1 MSWRHGLAAAVLLLA
16 GGCESIGYYRQAIE
30 GHLGVM
36 ASARPI
42 DAWLADPSTSPAL
55 RERLETAR
63 RIRQF
68 ASRELGLPDNGS
80 YLSYADLGR
89 PFVAWNVFAAE
100 EFSVEPKKECFP
112 FAGCVSYRGFFAEE
126 EARRHAAQ
134 LREAG
139 YDVHVA
145 GVPAYSTL
153 GWFED
158 PLLSS
163 FILYSDAQLARLIF
177 HELAHQMVY
186 AGGDTTFNESFAVV
200 VEEEGVRRWLEAEGR
215 SAELAAFRAAQ

>member
-1 MSWRHGLAAAVLLLA
+1 MDDWQTARTERRRGAGGRNACRGHGAAGRRAGRPQRADRLPARRGARRAFSCRRVLRMSWRHGLAAAVLLLA

-63 RIRQF
+63 RIRQY
-68 ASRELGLPDNGS
+68 AARELGLPDNGS

-89 PFVAWNVFAAE
+89 PVVGWDVLSAA

-112 FAGCVSYRGFFAEE
+112 FAGCVSYRGFFSEE
-126 EARRHAAQ
+126 GARRHAPPP
-134 LREAG
+134 RGAG
-139 YDVHVA
+139 YDAHVA
-145 GVPAYSTL
+145 GVAAYST
-153 GWFED
+153 
-158 PLLSS
+158 P
-163 FILYSDAQLARLIF
+163 
-177 HELAHQMVY
+177 
-186 AGGDTTFNESFAVV
+186 
-200 VEEEGVRRWLEAEGR
+200 RWLR
-215 SAELAAFRAAQ
+215 